1 MTKIC
6 PNPEKFNMLAE
17 KVDLDALIGHL
28 FVFDIDFNF
37 EKAAAKTLMY
47 NEIYTLISKK
57 QKMIDPTEKS
67 IFQLSETLQMAD
79 ENILPFQVTR
89 KCHVIMLHEEL
100 IPLYHEYLSF
110 LINRTG

>member
-1 MTKIC
+1 
-6 PNPEKFNMLAE
+6 MLAE

-57 QKMIDPTEKS
+57 TKND
-67 IFQLSETLQMAD
+67 
-79 ENILPFQVTR
+79 
-89 KCHVIMLHEEL
+89 
-100 IPLYHEYLSF
+100 
-110 LINRTG
+110 